1 MRKFKKICNNA
12 VLEKEYIKY
21 LKDDKIKVIS
31 FDIFETLVFRKV
43 RQATDLF
50 NSIAKHKF
58 VKELFFTKENFI
70 LSRVEA
76 ERKARELNSKNED
89 VNLKLIYKQLPL
101 NKSQRKKIIQLE
113 LEEEYKSLY
122 INYQIKRWIRL
133 AYKYNKKIIL
143 TSDTYFSSKEL
154 DYLLLQKLN
163 KEHLISEL
171 YVSNEQN
178 KTKATGNLYLKI
190 LQELEV
196 DASQLLH
203 IGDNIYTDVKMA
215 KQKGINSIHYY
226 SSPDIHRLF
235 NIEKKYIPTLNKNHN
250 YRVQASLLNPYSSK
264 EEKFFFNL
272 GAVVFGAILW
282 EFSHWTINLAKKNN
296 ISQINYI
303 MREGRIF
310 QESISQV
317 QNKLKTQLIYASRK
331 STFLPAIEISEIK
344 KNGFNFSGYRNL
356 DIYDLLRLKD
366 IQTPIKEQLPQ
377 IKKNIQKEKKLFKK
391 YLKQLNYKHKSLLVD
406 FGGTGSIL
414 KNIEKISSLNSE
426 QLYLLFYMHSG
437 GVKNMQGRKIFSFL
451 PLNDKTERGIEL
463 IRRNHEFL
471 EILFNGNHETTLN
484 YQENN
489 TKVLPI
495 TASSKSNSNKNRDKL
510 RAFDKG
516 VDAFFSVCKKYKLE
530 GSLYTRENLLLT
542 LTRLI
547 EVPTKDEGLELGDLY
562 HDESYKNC
570 STKKIITNKDK
581 KIIQK
586 IGISNSFY
594 SNNSNLAFLSGKVS
608 WVNGAITQLDDK
620 YIQNI
625 KSLATKGANS
635 DAISKILE
643 SLDENRSIKEIYVYG
658 VGELFKELLPLL
670 VMRNIRITALID
682 TRAKIADFSV
692 SGYKVTSLE
701 KVTFKDGDYIVVASV
716 VFATEI
722 SNSIIKY
729 SKNKKIKVINFN
741 NKKIHCI

>member
-1 MRKFKKICNNA
+1 MQSFKNICTDSL
-12 VLEKEYIKY
+12 LEKEYIQY
-21 LKDDKIKVIS
+21 LKNENIKVIS
-31 FDIFETLVFRKV
+31 FDIFETLTFRKV

-50 NSIAKHKF
+50 NSLAKHKF
-58 VKELFFTKENFI
+58 VKEIFFTKENFV

-76 ERKARELNSKNED
+76 EKKARELNSKNED
-89 VNLKLIYKQLPL
+89 VTLKLIYKQLPL
-101 NKSQRKKIIQLE
+101 NKGQRKKIIKLE

-122 INYQIKRWIRL
+122 INSQIKRWIKL

-154 DYLLLQKLN
+154 EYLVLQKLN

-190 LQELEV
+190 LQELEI

-203 IGDNIYTDVKMA
+203 IGDNIYSDVEMA
-215 KQKGINSIHYY
+215 KQKGIKSIHYS
-226 SSPDIHRLF
+226 SSPHIHKLFDI
-235 NIEKKYIPTLNKNHN
+235 ETKYIPSLKKNHN

-264 EEKFFFNL
+264 EEKFFFDL

-282 EFSHWTINLAKKNN
+282 EFSHWTINLAKKNS

-310 QESISQV
+310 QKSISQL
-317 QNKLKTQLIYASRK
+317 QTKMITQLIYASRK
-331 STFLPAIEISEIK
+331 STFLPSIEIDEIK
-344 KNGFNFSGYRNL
+344 KNGLNFSGYRNL
-356 DIYDLLRLKD
+356 NMYDLFGLKD
-366 IQTPIKEQLPQ
+366 TKTPLKEQLPK
-377 IKKNIQKEKKLFKK
+377 IKKNIYKEKELFKK
-391 YLKQLNYKHKSLLVD
+391 YLKQLDYKHKSLLID

-414 KNIEKISSLNSE
+414 KNMQRSTSIHNQ
-426 QLYLLFYMHSG
+426 QLYSLFYMHSS
-437 GVKNMQGRKIFSFL
+437 GVKKMQGCKIFSFL
-451 PLNDKTERGIEL
+451 PLNSKTEKEIEL
-463 IRRNHEFL
+463 IRRNHEFI
-471 EILFNGNHETTLN
+471 EILFNGNHKTTLN
-484 YQENN
+484 YQENS
-489 TKVLPI
+489 TKVVPI
-495 TASSKSNSNKNRDKL
+495 TASSKSSSNKNRDKL
-510 RAFDKG
+510 KAFDKG
-516 VDAFFSVCKKYKLE
+516 INAFFNVCKKYKLKD
-530 GSLYTRENLLLT
+530 SLYSRENLLLM

-547 EVPTKDEGLELGDLY
+547 EVPTKDEAIELGNLH
-562 HDESYKNC
+562 HDESYKNS

-586 IGISNSFY
+586 IGIGNSFY

-635 DAISKILE
+635 NSITKILE
-643 SLDENRSIKEIYVYG
+643 VLDENRSITEIYLYG
-658 VGELFKELLPLL
+658 SGELFKELLPSLIK
-670 VMRNIRITALID
+670 RKIKIKSLID
-682 TRAKIADFSV
+682 ARAKIADFSIE
-692 SGYKVTSLE
+692 GYKVTSLD
-701 KVTFKDGDYIVVASV
+701 KIALKDEDCIVVASV

-722 SNSIIKY
+722 TNNIIKY
-729 SKNKKIKVINFN
+729 AQKRKIKIVNFHDGLVRIN
-741 NKKIHCI
+741 